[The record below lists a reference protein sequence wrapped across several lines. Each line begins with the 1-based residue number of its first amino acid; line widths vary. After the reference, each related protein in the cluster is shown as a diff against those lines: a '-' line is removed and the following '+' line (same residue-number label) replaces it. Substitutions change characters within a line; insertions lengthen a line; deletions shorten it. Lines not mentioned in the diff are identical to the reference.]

1 MLTGGIGAL
10 LYPLVFYYVSY
21 VLIDKRDEFIICTY
35 KEDMEAAAKG
45 EETTDGIRTAILWN
59 LFMICLFLALHFALY
74 QRPDEYATFKTVGV
88 IFVVVCALE
97 IAAALIIFIVV
108 GVSICNG
115 EAYGIAA
122 ILSSLAIVIVNALT
136 LVLGTIYFLSKTR
149 TSQARVAVAAAPSRS
164 DDSQSQNLNPR
175 PKPKPQPKEEEEEV
189 VEIAPDNPEDNDGI
203 E

>member
-21 VLIDKRDEFIICTY
+21 VLIDKRDEFLICTY

-59 LFMICLFLALHFALY
+59 LFMICLFLALHFVLY

-88 IFVVVCALE
+88 IFVIVCALE

-108 GVSICNG
+108 GVYICSS
-115 EAYGIAA
+115 EAYGVAA
-122 ILSSLAIVIVNALT
+122 ILSSLAILIINALT

-164 DDSQSQNLNPR
+164 DDS
-175 PKPKPQPKEEEEEV
+175 
-189 VEIAPDNPEDNDGI
+189 
-203 E
+203 